1 MAKPPISK
9 CLYKGGYNWL
19 LSNFISI
26 EITSGSYL
34 TIAEDWDLLIF
45 RTFGVYHLSENLFPE
60 ELLS

>member
-34 TIAEDWDLLIF
+34 TIAEVGI
-45 RTFGVYHLSENLFPE
+45 Y
-60 ELLS
+60 